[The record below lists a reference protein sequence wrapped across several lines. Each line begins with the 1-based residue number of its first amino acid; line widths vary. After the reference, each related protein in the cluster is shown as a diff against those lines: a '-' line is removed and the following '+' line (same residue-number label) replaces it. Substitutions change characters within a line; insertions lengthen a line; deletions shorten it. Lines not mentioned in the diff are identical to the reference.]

1 MHTTSPLTLWSVNWR
16 RSLCAA
22 LLLVLLGS
30 FPPSTQVRAAAPRVD
45 ARLLDLAARRPATAV
60 DVIIR
65 QASPAADVAPLVA
78 RLGGR
83 VTRELT
89 LINAVEAT
97 LPASTLP
104 NLGRAA
110 SVRWVSSDARM
121 IDRICSTCV
130 DTSHATAMY
139 LQTTMAQQARQ
150 WFPDTQ
156 GQNVGVA
163 IIDSGVA
170 DHPDLRW
177 NNNNSRVV
185 DVNPSVSPDA
195 SPPQPSGL
203 LSGSTMP
210 APGSVNLSAPATVDW
225 ARWTWNYGLRL
236 TRDWPRPALISPLSL
251 IGSSHTAQP
260 NSGVSYT
267 WLGMGS
273 SAGVA
278 VSALNDAFEFTVP
291 ADRGLRT
298 LNIYVGA
305 QNAQGKLDAFLSDG
319 SALPFTDVSLTG
331 SGSATDAVY
340 TLVYSAAA
348 DGQKLTVRWSH
359 NGGSGR
365 VMLYAATVAAGGAD
379 PSPIVTTTSTAKDQ
393 YGHGTHVAGIIGGNG
408 RASNGNII
416 GIAPAANLI
425 NVRVNDAQGYATVAD
440 VVAGFQWIYENK
452 DRYNIRVVNV
462 SLNSSVEE
470 SYHTSALSAAVEILW
485 FNRIVVVVSA
495 GNNGENGKLYPP
507 ANDPFVITVGA
518 TDDHNTPDRNDDTI
532 AAFSARGTTEAGRTK
547 PEIVAPGVNIVSLSC
562 PTCTMNLAHPQNVV
576 TGFAGA
582 EQYFRASGTS
592 MATPIVAG
600 AVALMLQRDPSLTPD
615 QVKHRLIIT
624 GFHHPFG
631 HRGPAYLN
639 IAWALGTNSLGKTN
653 KGIEISHAL
662 SSGLDSPL
670 EYAAKWG
677 SAKWGSAKWGS
688 VNWSS
693 AAMTASL
700 QNSVSTATSRK

>member
-30 FPPSTQVRAAAPRVD
+30 FPPSTQVRAATPRVD

-65 QASPAADVAPLVA
+65 QASPAADVAPLVT

-83 VTRELT
+83 VTRDLT

-130 DTSHATAMY
+130 DTSRATATY
-139 LQTTMAQQARQ
+139 LQTTMTQQGRQ
-150 WFPDTQ
+150 WFPDIQ

-163 IIDSGVA
+163 IIDSGIA
-170 DHPDLRW
+170 DHPDLSW
-177 NNNNSRVV
+177 NNSNSRVV
-185 DVNPSVSPDA
+185 DVNPSVSADT
-195 SPPQPSGL
+195 SPSQPSGL
-203 LSGSTMP
+203 LAGSSLSASGT
-210 APGSVNLSAPATVDW
+210 VNLSAQGTADW
-225 ARWTWNYGLRL
+225 TRWAWNYGVQL
-236 TRDWPRPALISPLSL
+236 TRDWQRPALISPLSL

-260 NSGVSYT
+260 SSGVSYT
-267 WLGMGS
+267 WQGMGS

-291 ADRGLRT
+291 ADRGIRT

-319 SALPFTDVSLTG
+319 SALPFTDVSVVGG
-331 SGSATDAVY
+331 SGAIDAVY
-340 TLVYSAAA
+340 TLVYSAAV
-348 DGQKLTVRWSH
+348 DGQRLTLRWSH

-365 VMLYAATVAAGGAD
+365 VMLYAATVAIGGVD
-379 PSPIVTTTSTAKDQ
+379 PSPVVNTTSTAKDQ
-393 YGHGTHVAGIIGGNG
+393 YGHGTHIAGIIGGNG
-408 RASNGNII
+408 RASSGNIV

-495 GNNGENGKLYPP
+495 GNNGANGKLYPP

-532 AAFSARGTTEAGRTK
+532 AAFSARGTTEAGTSK
-547 PEIVAPGVNIVSLSC
+547 PEIVAPGVNIVSLNC
-562 PTCTMNLAHPQNVV
+562 ATCTMNLAHPQNVA
-576 TGFAGA
+576 TGFRGA
-582 EQYFRASGTS
+582 AQYFRASGTS
-592 MATPIVAG
+592 MAAPMVAG
-600 AVALMLQRDPSLTPD
+600 TVVLMLQRDPSLTPD
-615 QVKHRLIIT
+615 QVKYRLISM
-624 GFHHPFG
+624 GYHAPFG
-631 HRGPAYLN
+631 YQGPAYLHT
-639 IAWALGTNSLGKTN
+639 AWAMSTNVSGSANIGL
-653 KGIEISHAL
+653 EISHAL
-662 SSGLDSPL
+662 STGSDSPL
-670 EYAAKWG
+670 ENAAKWG

-693 AAMTASL
+693 AAMTTSL
-700 QNSVSTATSRK
+700 QNSVNTSTSRK